1 MAKSKNKLKPKPQK
15 QNNQGKAGQDVW
27 FHVLKCRP
35 VKYQTKNNHFQV
47 LVDCDA
53 KQFWFTI
60 NVRYVQ
66 QATNSDNVLY
76 FTDDNYKHPITQ
88 KIKEA
93 QLPMGF
99 NEIPEKPGGIALD
112 YIQGNLVNLKDMK
125 VLENS
130 SSTHTD
136 LSELLASYINRVR
149 RSTDAV
155 MYVFG
160 SKFPLSGQAEN
171 QGSNPFSLSPNIGLH
186 DVHMNQGSIGSH
198 AKSNAPW
205 QDGGL
210 LIHFPSTDTWAAI
223 FLAFETQ
230 AKSLLQQGVPAPD
243 DTTPKPIP
251 SFGESSIK
259 IVAAMVN
266 PSGDERSKETVYL
279 INITNKAIDLNGWKI
294 EDTSRQKQEL
304 SNLTIAP
311 FQMIVVSVNQLEL
324 SNKGGIINLYDK
336 EGKKIDGV
344 SYTKNASAKDDVLIT
359 F

>member
-1 MAKSKNKLKPKPQK
+1 MAKSKKKPKPAPGK
-15 QNNQGKAGQDVW
+15 TRNQGQPGQNVW

-47 LVDCDA
+47 LVDCDS
-53 KQFWFTI
+53 KQFWFTV

-66 QATNSDNVLY
+66 QSANSDNVLY
-76 FTDDNYKHPITQ
+76 LTDDNYKHPITQ
-88 KIKEA
+88 KIKES
-93 QLPMGF
+93 QLPWGF
-99 NEIPEKPGGIALD
+99 TQIPEKPGGIALD

-130 SSTHTD
+130 NSTHTD

-149 RSTDAV
+149 RSTDAI

-160 SKFPLSGQAEN
+160 SKFPLPNQAEN

-198 AKSNAPW
+198 ASSNSSW
-205 QDGGL
+205 QDGGI

-223 FLAFETQ
+223 YLAFETQ
-230 AKSLLQQGVPAPD
+230 VKSLLKQELPKPGDEPAPV
-243 DTTPKPIP
+243 P
-251 SFGESSIK
+251 SIGESTVK

-266 PSGDERSKETVYL
+266 PSGDERSKENVYL
-279 INITNKAIDLNGWKI
+279 INITNQPIDLAGWFI
-294 EDTSRQKQEL
+294 EDTSRQKQKL
-304 SNLTIAP
+304 SNVIMQP
-311 FQMIVVSVNQLEL
+311 YQVSVISVDGLEL

-336 EGKKIDGV
+336 QMKKIHGV
-344 SYTKNASAKDDVLIT
+344 SYTKEVSAKEDVLIT